1 MPPDPL
7 ALPPDEMRR
16 LGYAAV
22 DALVEAT
29 TDWSMPPIRR
39 AAPGELRALLG
50 GPAPEAGIGATKALD
65 RLLGDVV
72 PHLARLDHPRFT
84 AATDLELLVLPEGA
98 LETVMRLSPRL
109 TAAVE
114 AAAATR
120 LP

>member
-1 MPPDPL
+1 V
-7 ALPPDEMRR
+7 R
-16 LGYAAV
+16 
-22 DALVEAT
+22 
-29 TDWSMPPIRR
+29 
-39 AAPGELRALLG
+39 
-50 GPAPEAGIGATKALD
+50 
-65 RLLGDVV
+65 RLLGDERLVCPRRAGSV
-72 PHLARLDHPRFT
+72 LQVLVAELPEGEVFGELAARNWGRGYGSPRTATVT